1 MSAQISQKQDKHN
14 IYAIMKTMYPSGYY
28 HNGFVALWQLMHL
41 GTWTWCM
48 VSNIYI
54 YIYIYMHLSKHYFKG
69 FSTGYCFFIN
79 YLAAPRSN
87 LGYYEEAASLNANQL
102 VII

>member
-1 MSAQISQKQDKHN
+1 
-14 IYAIMKTMYPSGYY
+14 
-28 HNGFVALWQLMHL
+28 
-41 GTWTWCM
+41 
-48 VSNIYI
+48 
-54 YIYIYMHLSKHYFKG
+54 MHLSKHYFKG